1 MSDVVRR
8 IRLDPAD
15 RRHRTAV
22 QLASVLIVVL
32 AWYGAS
38 SLAPSIF
45 PRPGAI
51 VAALLEQLRH
61 EGLVLAIVL
70 ALQAIL
76 LGYALAILAGIPI
89 GLAMGLDRLTEE
101 LLDPYL
107 YGLYVT
113 PFAALIP
120 ALIIWFGT
128 GFTVRVLVVFFFA
141 LFPIVIN
148 TLQGA
153 KNAPQELLDAVR
165 SFGADRWFLLRH
177 VVVPHEV
184 PYIVAG
190 LRIGIG
196 RAVKGLVVTELL
208 VSVTGLGAILT
219 RWSSAFRLEGVF
231 SVVLVLMAIG
241 AVLSWILR
249 RIERRV
255 VHWESDVD

>member
-1 MSDVVRR
+1 MGT
-8 IRLDPAD
+8 LPALTPEN
-15 RRHRTAV
+15 RRHRIAV
-22 QLASVLIVVL
+22 QAASLLLILA

-38 SLAPSIF
+38 LASPSIF
-45 PRPGAI
+45 PPPELI
-51 VAALLEQLRH
+51 LAALMEQILAG
-61 EGLVLAIVL
+61 ELVLATAL

-76 LGYALAILAGIPI
+76 LGYALAILVGIPI
-89 GLAMGLDRLTEE
+89 GLAMGLDRLAEE

-107 YGLYVT
+107 YALYVT

-120 ALIIWFGT
+120 ALVAWFGT
-128 GFTVRVLVVFFFA
+128 GFTIRVVVVFFFA
-141 LFPIVIN
+141 LFPIAIN
-148 TLQGA
+148 TQQGA
-153 KNAPQELLDAVR
+153 KDAPPELLDAIR

-184 PYIVAG
+184 PYIAAG

-231 SVVLVLMAIG
+231 SVVLVLMSIG
-241 AVLSWILR
+241 VVLTWLLR
-249 RIERRV
+249 QVEDRV
-255 VHWESDVD
+255 VHWDTGSH